1 MSSADVTPQFNPM
14 FKVGCPALI
23 HNSTERAIHADTI
36 MNETKNTG
44 NNLIIHHERQDVM
57 N

>member
-1 MSSADVTPQFNPM
+1 MSSADVTPQFNPL
-14 FKVGCPALI
+14 FKAGCPALI
-23 HNSTERAIHADTI
+23 HNSTERAIHADTN

-44 NNLIIHHERQDVM
+44 NNMIIHHERQDVM